1 MATALLRERK
11 PEDSSRDHLREYVR
25 HRLETDGRW
34 RQFSG
39 SGAWICPFCLGAV
52 PAGHGDPEALA
63 VSVEA
68 HLGTRCGPFRAG
80 YGAQEPRR
88 RIEAAPRLGDLPF
101 LLVADPAWQIFDD
114 AGGWYCP
121 AGLERIEG
129 VRIEDGRPDEAT
141 LSLLERHLQDC
152 PHFRTGSIQQAE
164 AVRAARDRG
173 QRTLELLDRIRSQLH
188 TRIWRYRTGAGEW
201 VCPWCLERVP
211 SVALAAKPDWCVATE
226 GMAAHL
232 LGGCSRFGR
241 EGVRIEEE
249 RILEAIGEE
258 EAGGLDCLA
267 PPPEVTRGRLDL
279 PVPQDDDD
287 PLFGALSWMDEL

>member
-1 MATALLRERK
+1 M
-11 PEDSSRDHLREYVR
+11 R
-25 HRLETDGRW
+25 HRLETDARW

-63 VSVEA
+63 ASAEA
-68 HLGTRCGPFRAG
+68 HLATRCGPFRAG
-80 YGAQEPRR
+80 HGAQEPRR
-88 RIEAAPRLGDLPF
+88 RVAAAPGLGDLPF

-129 VRIEDGRPDEAT
+129 VRIVGGRPEEAT
-141 LSLLERHLQDC
+141 LCLLERHLQDC
-152 PHFRTGSIQQAE
+152 PHFRTGSIRPAE
-164 AVRAARDRG
+164 AVREARDRG

-188 TRIWRYRTGAGEW
+188 SRIWRYRTGAGEW
-201 VCPWCLERVP
+201 VCPYCLERVP
-211 SVALAAKPDWCVATE
+211 SVALAAKPDWRGATE

-232 LGGCSRFGR
+232 QGGCSRFGQ

-249 RILEAIGEE
+249 KILEAIGEE
-258 EAGGLDCLA
+258 DAGGLDCLA
-267 PPPEVTRGRLDL
+267 PPPEVIRLGPDL
-279 PVPQDDDD
+279 SPVEEDDEDD
-287 PLFGALSWMDEL
+287 PLFGDLSWLKEL